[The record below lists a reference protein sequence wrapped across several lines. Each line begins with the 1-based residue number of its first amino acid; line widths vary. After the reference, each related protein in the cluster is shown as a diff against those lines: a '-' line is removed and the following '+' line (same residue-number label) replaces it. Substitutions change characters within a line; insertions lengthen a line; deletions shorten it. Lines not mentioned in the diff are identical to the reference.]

1 MSTASFSI
9 DFQDSDL
16 LILCKS
22 SVSILQSCL
31 LSGQASKTSRNA
43 ARRRSNTR
51 ESWMGS
57 EASVRKASPFVLSRQ
72 TCKAK
77 EERTVRLV
85 NDRYIL
91 TEKAFEV

>member
-1 MSTASFSI
+1 
-9 DFQDSDL
+9 
-16 LILCKS
+16 
-22 SVSILQSCL
+22 
-31 LSGQASKTSRNA
+31 
-43 ARRRSNTR
+43 
-51 ESWMGS
+51 MGS